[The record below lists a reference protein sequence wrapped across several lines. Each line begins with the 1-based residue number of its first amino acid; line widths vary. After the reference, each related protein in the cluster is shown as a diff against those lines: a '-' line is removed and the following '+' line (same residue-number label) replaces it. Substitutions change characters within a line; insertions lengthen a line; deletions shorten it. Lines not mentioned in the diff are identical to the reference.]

1 MDGTAKGGIAFS
13 VSKELECPVK
23 YIGVG
28 ETAQDLQKF
37 NPSEFSKALFG
48 EVKAESETSD
58 SENDV

>member
-1 MDGTAKGGIAFS
+1 
-13 VSKELECPVK
+13 
-23 YIGVG
+23 VG

-37 NPSEFSKALFG
+37 DPSEFSKALFG